1 MSGQKVEQSPLTQ
14 LGVDTMT
21 ITDENGKK
29 RQVTD
34 HATIKKE
41 LWGAFPEL
49 KTVSG
54 NETVEELEEN
64 AQYKIRS
71 DSEWNDKF
79 ESYLGIE
86 KKGGQML
93 YLIRW
98 IRAERKLHK
107 EKMKGYDDTFD
118 SLIDE
123 SYFTVGRKE

>member
-1 MSGQKVEQSPLTQ
+1 MSGQRVEQYPLTQ

-86 KKGGQML
+86 KKGG
-93 YLIRW
+93 
-98 IRAERKLHK
+98 
-107 EKMKGYDDTFD
+107 
-118 SLIDE
+118 
-123 SYFTVGRKE
+123 

>member
-1 MSGQKVEQSPLTQ
+1 MSGQSVEQSALTQ

-21 ITDENGKK
+21 ITDVNGKK
-29 RQVTD
+29 RKVTD
-34 HATIKKE
+34 HATIQKE

-71 DSEWNDKF
+71 DSKWNDMF
-79 ESYLGIE
+79 ESDLGIV
-86 KKGGQML
+86 KIGGQML

-118 SLIDE
+118 SVIDE